1 MSIEV
6 WHELKALKARIAE
19 IEKREPQE
27 HACPLVERLE
37 KLEAQYKMMNA
48 RISRKNNG
56 EILRQ

>member
-19 IEKREPQE
+19 LEKPQE
-27 HACPLVERLE
+27 QCPLVERLE